1 MPPPTPFRRADMLD
15 RLESESFDV
24 MVIGGGIT
32 GTGVALDA
40 AARGLRTALVER
52 DDFASGT
59 SSKSSKLVH
68 GGLRYLQQGEIRLV
82 YEALR
87 ERERLRKNAPHL
99 VKVLPFMIPILT
111 KEGVVSRKIARAMGS
126 AMWMYDLTGGWRIGK
141 IHRRLKKDAAF
152 AHLPTMPK
160 ERLASAYLYFDATVD
175 DARLCLT
182 VARTAAD
189 HGAVVVNRCRVVEL
203 TKADDGQ
210 ASGAVVD
217 ATGRLITVRAKVIVN
232 AAGVW
237 SDEVRTLDEGVDPDS
252 IRPAKGVHLTL
263 PWHKVRNDIAV
274 VIPVPKDKRSLF
286 VVPWGRRPDGTFEHT
301 YVGTTDTDYNG
312 SIDDPQCSKDDITYV
327 LKALNASITT
337 GVTEADITGVW
348 AGLRPLVKSASSG
361 RTADLSRRHKVNR
374 STSNVI
380 TVTGGKLT
388 TYREMAQDTVDQVCE
403 VLGVR
408 RKSTTKRLPLTGADG
423 YREPTDLAAAHLAGR
438 YGSAA
443 AEVLALSHVEQHLDE
458 PLVPGLPYTKAEA
471 VYAARSEMSVTL
483 DDVLTRRTR
492 ARLFDRPAAMA
503 AAADV
508 ARLIAADM
516 DWDDA
521 EVGRQI
527 AEFRSSCAAEQTAGE
542 TAEADLLGVHR

>member
-24 MVIGGGIT
+24 LVIGGGIT

-68 GGLRYLQQGEIRLV
+68 GGLRYLQQGDVRLV

-87 ERERLRKNAPHL
+87 ERQRLRRNAPHL

-111 KEGVVSRKIARAMGS
+111 KDGVGSRKIARALGS
-126 AMWMYDLTGGWRIGK
+126 AMWMYDVTGGWRIGK
-141 IHRRLKKDAAF
+141 IHRRLKKEEAF

-160 ERLASAYLYFDATVD
+160 DRLASAYLYFDATVD

-182 VARTAAD
+182 VARTAAM

-203 TKADDGQ
+203 TKTADGT
-210 ASGAVVD
+210 ASGAVGE
-217 ATGRLITVRAKVIVN
+217 ANGQLITVRAKVIVN

-237 SDEVRTLDEGVDPDS
+237 SDEVRTLDEGADPDS
-252 IRPAKGVHLTL
+252 IRPAKGVHITV
-263 PWHKVRNDIAV
+263 PWNKVRNDIAV

-286 VVPWGRRPDGTFEHT
+286 VVPWGRRADGTFEHT
-301 YVGTTDTDYNG
+301 YVGTTDTDYRG

-388 TYREMAQDTVDQVCE
+388 TYREMAQDTVDEVCE

-408 RKSTTKRLPLTGADG
+408 HKSTTKHLALVGADG
-423 YREPTDLAAAHLAGR
+423 FRQPSDPADAHLANR

-443 AEVLALSHVEQHLDE
+443 ADVTALVKADRLLGDA
-458 PLVPGLPYTKAEA
+458 LVPGLPYTRAEA
-471 VYAARSEMSVTL
+471 IYAAQSEMVVTL
-483 DDVLTRRTR
+483 DDVLSRRTR
-492 ARLFDRPAAMA
+492 ARLFDRPATA
-503 AAADV
+503 AAAEDV

-516 DWDDA
+516 GWDDA
-521 EVGRQI
+521 EIDRQVTQ
-527 AEFRSSCAAEQTAGE
+527 FRNSCAHEQVAGE
-542 TAEADLLGVHR
+542 TFETDLAGVHP